1 MDRKNSIVVEVGE
14 MTKHPNG
21 DMLSLSTVAGGF
33 TVVMNTAQW
42 EETFSKQGNRLAA
55 YIYPEGVIGSKL
67 PQFDFLGEREKD
79 RVVKAKKIRGI
90 ISYGLLTH
98 LPEGDFKPGDCVDEI
113 FQISHYEPPEGENTG
128 VDAAAPKGITVP
140 KYDVDAIKKMT
151 YLFEGEQIVA
161 TEKIHGQNFKAV
173 FKDDQIYIGS
183 RNRWVEDDNQNDFS
197 QTFRQHPGIEDFIRD
212 NPGTVIYGES
222 YGKIKGFDYGIKQ
235 GRSGNTPNFGFVAFD
250 ILRNDGWVDYH
261 EFADL
266 MEKYNILTP
275 PVLYEGVFDIDKLT
289 EIVETDSR
297 LSWFHSGKKTNH
309 IMEGAV
315 IRTVTEKFDMR
326 HGRCQGKLVS
336 LRYWNK
342 T

>member
-1 MDRKNSIVVEVGE
+1 MSHQVLVVPLEI
-14 MTKHPNG
+14 KDHPNG
-21 DMLSLSTVAGGF
+21 DQVGIVQIDGY
-33 TVVMNTAQW
+33 TVVVNKEAWAGKTIAAFCPPESILPDKPEYQW
-42 EETFSKQGNRLAA
+42 
-55 YIYPEGVIGSKL
+55 
-67 PQFDFLGEREKD
+67 LGDTERK
-79 RVVKAKKIRGI
+79 RTVKAKKIRGV
-90 ISYGLLTH
+90 ISYGLLVDA
-98 LPEGDFKPGDCVDEI
+98 PQGSKVGDNVTEI
-113 FQISHYEPPEGENTG
+113 LGVRHYEPPEGENTG

-151 YLFEGEQIVA
+151 YLFEGERVVA

-250 ILRNDGWVDYH
+250 ILRNGGWVDYH